1 MKNSQ
6 MKTRVLYP
14 KEQIEKRIS
23 ELAEQIAKDY
33 RDKNP
38 LLIGILNGT
47 VIFMS
52 DLLRALYA
60 KGLDAQIDFLSVSS
74 YAKRDTFSGASRV
87 IADIR
92 TDIQDRHVL
101 IVEDIIDTGHTLQFI
116 REYLLSK
123 KPKSFKIITL
133 LDKVKKRE
141 VEVPVDYVGFT
152 MQSAAW
158 VIGYGFDTDGFGRG
172 RADVEEKISE

>member
-1 MKNSQ
+1 

-14 KEQIEKRIS
+14 KAQVAERIS

-52 DLLRALYA
+52 DLIRALY
-60 KGLDAQIDFLSVSS
+60 KEGLDAEIDFLSVSS
-74 YAKRDTFSGASRV
+74 YTREDTYSGNSRV

-92 TDIQDRHVL
+92 KDIRDRHVL

-116 REYLLSK
+116 RNHLLGK
-123 KPKSFKIITL
+123 RPKSLKIVTL
-133 LDKVKKRE
+133 LDKIKKRQ
-141 VEVPVDYVGFT
+141 VSVPVDYIGFT
-152 MQSAAW
+152 MESSEW

-172 RADVEEKISE
+172 RADVEEKIS

>member
-1 MKNSQ
+1 
-6 MKTRVLYP
+6 MKTRILYP
-14 KEQIEKRIS
+14 KAQVAKRIS
-23 ELAEQIAKDY
+23 ELAEQIARDY
-33 RDKNP
+33 KDKNP

-52 DLLRALYA
+52 DLLRALYRS
-60 KGLDAQIDFLSVSS
+60 GLDAEIDFLSVSS
-74 YAKRDTFSGASRV
+74 YTHGNTYSGSSKV

-92 TDIQDRHVL
+92 TDISDRHVL

-116 REYLLSK
+116 RTHLLSK
-123 KPKSFKIITL
+123 HPLSLKIVTL

-141 VEVPVDYVGFT
+141 VNVPVDYIGFT
-152 MQSAAW
+152 MKSSAW

-172 RADVEEKISE
+172 RADIEEKIT

>member
-1 MKNSQ
+1 MQSSQ
-6 MKTRVLYP
+6 LKTKVLYS
-14 KEQIEKRIS
+14 KEQVAKRIG

-33 RDKNP
+33 KDKNP

-52 DLLRALYA
+52 DLIRALYRS
-60 KGLDAQIDFLSVSS
+60 GLDAQIDFLSVSS
-74 YAKRDTFSGASRV
+74 YTKGDTFSGASKV

-92 TDIQDRHVL
+92 TDISDRHAL
-101 IVEDIIDTGHTLQFI
+101 IVEDIIDTGYTLQSI

-123 KPKSFKIITL
+123 KPKSLKIVTL

-141 VEVPVDYVGFT
+141 VNIPVDYIGFT
-152 MQSAAW
+152 MQSPAW

-172 RADVEEKISE
+172 REDVEEKIS